1 MTRALDDFVKGI
13 FKRKYQSVF
22 NAVLGPNQSGKT
34 DFCLLLMET
43 VHKLG
48 LVDGFGSNVP
58 MDAPFEVD
66 FIEDFRTLKK
76 TCQMLNPDPDKRGL
90 KKYFYFGS
98 EMGKWLPK
106 DQAWRNVQF
115 IEELQTVRKYGLNFL
130 GDGIDRVDERAL
142 SKSHFHGVF
151 YKLGKQNQKTAI
163 YNDWLYGSTTQ
174 LVNIPRTSIKFDTFH
189 SANFYM
195 EPQGEDGKRIP
206 LNPEHDLVKQ
216 YVKHGSWKK
225 AGVDTKKGKRAV
237 MAVLKLHLSSCLH
250 ELGEETDNLS
260 KIESKS
266 PKELLEV
273 AE

>member
-1 MTRALDDFVKGI
+1 MTRAFDDFVKEL
-13 FKRKYQSVF
+13 FSRKYQSIF

-34 DFCLLLMET
+34 DFCLLLME
-43 VHKLG
+43 VIHKLG
-48 LVDGFGSNVP
+48 LADGFGSNVP
-58 MDAPFEVD
+58 LEAEFEVD

-76 TCQMLNPDPDKRGL
+76 TCQMLNPNPSKRGL
-90 KKYFYFGS
+90 KKYLYFGS

-163 YNDWLYGSTTQ
+163 YNDWLRGRTTQ
-174 LVNIPRTSIKFDTFH
+174 LVKIPRTSIKFDTFH

-195 EPQGEDGKRIP
+195 EPQGQDGKRIP
-206 LNPEHDLVKQ
+206 LNPEHEIVKK
-216 YVKHGSWKK
+216 YVKLGSWKK
-225 AGVDTKKGKRAV
+225 VGVSTQEGKRAILK
-237 MAVLKLHLSSCLH
+237 VLKLHLSSCLH
-250 ELGEETDNLS
+250 ELEEETDAPPQ
-260 KIESKS
+260 IESKS
-266 PKELLEV
+266 PKDTPIVTE
-273 AE
+273 